1 MPSGRVERTATRV
14 WIDRLGT
21 GGGCAGPQ
29 LVQLARPFRIRAL
42 AVRVSSIDTRKMGP
56 VHSPSKAARAFSV
69 AVAERSRLG
78 VYSVR
83 RGTHRQVY
91 ASNHNSTPAAGGE
104 TPRKQRASPS
114 RQIRAKLSG
123 TGNWQTRSSPNLSL
137 GDVDREHQHDPRRAR
152 AATGQR
158 PAAQAPR
165 VQRPA
170 PRGTAATAA
179 APPSDWLQTRSGTAA
194 CVSRSRLFLLLL
206 GDSLA
211 AANLHLLLAAHL
223 LNLGV
228 ALLARLTGEA

>member
-56 VHSPSKAARAFSV
+56 VHSPSKAARPFAASQNDH
-69 AVAERSRLG
+69 RMG

-83 RGTHRQVY
+83 RGTHRLVY
-91 ASNHNSTPAAGGE
+91 ASNHNSTPAAGKE